1 MLIIFIAPA
10 FIVLFVFIIYPV
22 FETIRLSFY
31 DKIGREFLGWS
42 NYAWAIKDPDF
53 RRSILNNFGW
63 LLIVPTLSTFFGLV
77 IANLADRIWW
87 GTIAKSIIFMPMAIS
102 FVGAGVIWKFIYDY
116 RGPEQEQIG
125 LLNAIVVAFG
135 FEPQAWLTIPIW
147 NNLFL
152 MAIMIW
158 IQTGLALVIFS
169 AALRSIPSETLDAA
183 RIDGASELKIFWSI
197 IIPYLQQT
205 ILVIWTIITILVL
218 KVFDIIYAM
227 TNGQWQTEVL
237 ANLMYD
243 WMFRGGGDSGRGSVL
258 AFCIMIG
265 VIPILG
271 MELISAQKRAENM
284 IKKLSISSIFAQ
296 LLLLIF
302 VFVWIAPT
310 FGLFISS
317 LRDKDVLAIS
327 GWWTSF
333 TTTDVNEIY
342 RTKGMEAQI
351 EEDGYFIIKDKVFE
365 EGSGKII
372 SRFGITSKNIDEF
385 EVGEIAVFKDGSEIS
400 IDEDRKLLLEIKR
413 KIY

>member
-1 MLIIFIAPA
+1 
-10 FIVLFVFIIYPV
+10 
-22 FETIRLSFY
+22 
-31 DKIGREFLGWS
+31 
-42 NYAWAIKDPDF
+42 
-53 RRSILNNFGW
+53 
-63 LLIVPTLSTFFGLV
+63 
-77 IANLADRIWW
+77 
-87 GTIAKSIIFMPMAIS
+87 MPMAIS

-169 AALRSIPSETLDAA
+169 AALRSIPNETLDAA

-205 ILVIWTIITILVL
+205 VLVIWTIITILVL

-271 MELISAQKRAENM
+271 WNLYQHRKEQK
-284 IKKLSISSIFAQ
+284 
-296 LLLLIF
+296 
-302 VFVWIAPT
+302 T
-310 FGLFISS
+310 
-317 LRDKDVLAIS
+317 
-327 GWWTSF
+327 
-333 TTTDVNEIY
+333 
-342 RTKGMEAQI
+342 
-351 EEDGYFIIKDKVFE
+351 
-365 EGSGKII
+365 
-372 SRFGITSKNIDEF
+372 
-385 EVGEIAVFKDGSEIS
+385 
-400 IDEDRKLLLEIKR
+400 
-413 KIY
+413 

>member
-1 MLIIFIAPA
+1 MNIISLISTVLAGIFFFIIYFQLFNFILDYIIKYKIISHRYENFVRSIIFIAPA
-10 FIVLFVFIIYPV
+10 FLVLFTFILFPV

-31 DKIGREFLGWS
+31 DKFGREFIGFD
-42 NYAWAIKDPDF
+42 NYLWAIKDTEF
-53 RRSILNNFGW
+53 RRSILNNLGW

-77 IANLADRIWW
+77 IANLTDRIWW

-116 RGPEQEQIG
+116 RGVDDQQIG
-125 LLNAIVVAFG
+125 LLNAIVVSFG
-135 FEPQAWLTIPIW
+135 LEPQAWLTIPIW

-169 AALRSIPSETLDAA
+169 AALRGIPKETLEAA
-183 RIDGASELKIFWSI
+183 RIDGASEFRIFWSI
-197 IIPYLQQT
+197 IIPFLEQT

-265 VIPILG
+265 VIPILAWN
-271 MELISAQKRAENM
+271 LYRH
-284 IKKLSISSIFAQ
+284 
-296 LLLLIF
+296 
-302 VFVWIAPT
+302 
-310 FGLFISS
+310 
-317 LRDKDVLAIS
+317 R
-327 GWWTSF
+327 
-333 TTTDVNEIY
+333 NEQS
-342 RTKGMEAQI
+342 T
-351 EEDGYFIIKDKVFE
+351 
-365 EGSGKII
+365 
-372 SRFGITSKNIDEF
+372 
-385 EVGEIAVFKDGSEIS
+385 
-400 IDEDRKLLLEIKR
+400 
-413 KIY
+413 

>member
-1 MLIIFIAPA
+1 MNIISLISTVLAGIFFFIIYFRLFNFILDYIIKYKIISHRYENSIRSIIFIAPA
-10 FIVLFVFIIYPV
+10 FLVLFTFILFPV

-31 DKIGREFLGWS
+31 DKFGREFIGFD
-42 NYAWAIKDPDF
+42 NYLLAIKDTEF
-53 RRSILNNFGW
+53 RRSILNNLGW

-77 IANLADRIWW
+77 IANLTDRIWW

-116 RGPEQEQIG
+116 RGVDDQQIG
-125 LLNAIVVAFG
+125 LLNAIVVSFG
-135 FEPQAWLTIPIW
+135 LEPQAWLTIPIW

-169 AALRSIPSETLDAA
+169 AALRGIPKETLEAA
-183 RIDGASELKIFWSI
+183 RIDGASEFRIFWSI
-197 IIPYLQQT
+197 IIPFLEQT

-265 VIPILG
+265 VIPILAWN
-271 MELISAQKRAENM
+271 LYRH
-284 IKKLSISSIFAQ
+284 
-296 LLLLIF
+296 
-302 VFVWIAPT
+302 
-310 FGLFISS
+310 
-317 LRDKDVLAIS
+317 R
-327 GWWTSF
+327 
-333 TTTDVNEIY
+333 NEQS
-342 RTKGMEAQI
+342 T
-351 EEDGYFIIKDKVFE
+351 
-365 EGSGKII
+365 
-372 SRFGITSKNIDEF
+372 
-385 EVGEIAVFKDGSEIS
+385 
-400 IDEDRKLLLEIKR
+400 
-413 KIY
+413 

>member
-1 MLIIFIAPA
+1 MNIISLISTVLAGIFFFIIYFRLFNFILDYIIKYKIISHRYENSIRSIIFIAPA
-10 FIVLFVFIIYPV
+10 FLVLFTFILFPV

-31 DKIGREFLGWS
+31 DKFGREFIGFD
-42 NYAWAIKDPDF
+42 NYLWAIKDNEF
-53 RRSILNNFGW
+53 RRSILNNLGW

-77 IANLADRIWW
+77 IANLTDRIWW

-116 RGPEQEQIG
+116 RGVDDQQIG
-125 LLNAIVVAFG
+125 LLNAIVVSFG
-135 FEPQAWLTIPIW
+135 LEPQAWLTIPIW

-169 AALRSIPSETLDAA
+169 AALRGIPKESLEAA
-183 RIDGASELKIFWSI
+183 RIDGASEFRIFWSI
-197 IIPYLQQT
+197 IIPFLEQT

-265 VIPILG
+265 VIPILSWN
-271 MELISAQKRAENM
+271 LYRH
-284 IKKLSISSIFAQ
+284 
-296 LLLLIF
+296 
-302 VFVWIAPT
+302 
-310 FGLFISS
+310 
-317 LRDKDVLAIS
+317 R
-327 GWWTSF
+327 
-333 TTTDVNEIY
+333 NE
-342 RTKGMEAQI
+342 QI
-351 EEDGYFIIKDKVFE
+351 
-365 EGSGKII
+365 
-372 SRFGITSKNIDEF
+372 T
-385 EVGEIAVFKDGSEIS
+385 
-400 IDEDRKLLLEIKR
+400 
-413 KIY
+413 

>member
-1 MLIIFIAPA
+1 MTIFSLALTVLLGILSFVLFFHVSNFLLDYFGKRSSKIFKLENSLRAVIFIAPA
-10 FIVLFVFIIYPV
+10 FIILFVFIIYPV

-77 IANLADRIWW
+77 IANLADRVWW

-102 FVGAGVIWKFIYDY
+102 FV
-116 RGPEQEQIG
+116 
-125 LLNAIVVAFG
+125 
-135 FEPQAWLTIPIW
+135 
-147 NNLFL
+147 
-152 MAIMIW
+152 
-158 IQTGLALVIFS
+158 ALVIFS
-169 AALRSIPSETLDAA
+169 AALRSIPNETLDAA

-271 MELISAQKRAENM
+271 WNLYQHRKEQ
-284 IKKLSISSIFAQ
+284 
-296 LLLLIF
+296 
-302 VFVWIAPT
+302 
-310 FGLFISS
+310 
-317 LRDKDVLAIS
+317 
-327 GWWTSF
+327 
-333 TTTDVNEIY
+333 
-342 RTKGMEAQI
+342 
-351 EEDGYFIIKDKVFE
+351 
-365 EGSGKII
+365 
-372 SRFGITSKNIDEF
+372 NI
-385 EVGEIAVFKDGSEIS
+385 
-400 IDEDRKLLLEIKR
+400 
-413 KIY
+413 

>member
-1 MLIIFIAPA
+1 MTIFSLALTVLLGILAFVLFFHISNFLLDYFGKRSSKIFKLENSIRVIIFIAPA

-271 MELISAQKRAENM
+271 WNLYQHRKEH
-284 IKKLSISSIFAQ
+284 
-296 LLLLIF
+296 
-302 VFVWIAPT
+302 
-310 FGLFISS
+310 
-317 LRDKDVLAIS
+317 
-327 GWWTSF
+327 
-333 TTTDVNEIY
+333 
-342 RTKGMEAQI
+342 
-351 EEDGYFIIKDKVFE
+351 
-365 EGSGKII
+365 KI
-372 SRFGITSKNIDEF
+372 
-385 EVGEIAVFKDGSEIS
+385 
-400 IDEDRKLLLEIKR
+400 
-413 KIY
+413 

>member
-1 MLIIFIAPA
+1 MNIISLISTVLAGIFFFIIYFQLFNFILDYIIKYKIISHRYENSIRSIIFIAPA
-10 FIVLFVFIIYPV
+10 FLVLFTFILFPV

-31 DKIGREFLGWS
+31 DKFGREFIGFD
-42 NYAWAIKDPDF
+42 NYLWAIKDTEF
-53 RRSILNNFGW
+53 RRSILNNLGW

-77 IANLADRIWW
+77 IANLTDRIWW

-116 RGPEQEQIG
+116 RGVDDQQIG
-125 LLNAIVVAFG
+125 LLNAIVVSFG
-135 FEPQAWLTIPIW
+135 LEPQAWLTIPIW

-169 AALRSIPSETLDAA
+169 AALRGIPKETLEAA
-183 RIDGASELKIFWSI
+183 RIDGASEFRIFWSI
-197 IIPYLQQT
+197 IIPFLEQT

-265 VIPILG
+265 VIPILAWN
-271 MELISAQKRAENM
+271 LYRH
-284 IKKLSISSIFAQ
+284 
-296 LLLLIF
+296 
-302 VFVWIAPT
+302 
-310 FGLFISS
+310 
-317 LRDKDVLAIS
+317 R
-327 GWWTSF
+327 
-333 TTTDVNEIY
+333 NEQS
-342 RTKGMEAQI
+342 T
-351 EEDGYFIIKDKVFE
+351 
-365 EGSGKII
+365 
-372 SRFGITSKNIDEF
+372 
-385 EVGEIAVFKDGSEIS
+385 
-400 IDEDRKLLLEIKR
+400 
-413 KIY
+413 

>member
-1 MLIIFIAPA
+1 MFSLALTVLIGILFFVMFFHLSNFLLDFYQIKKSKTLTYENSIRAVIFIAPA
-10 FIVLFVFIIYPV
+10 FIVLFVFIIFPV
-22 FETIRLSFY
+22 FETIRLSFF
-31 DKIGREFLGWS
+31 DKRGEVFVGIYNF
-42 NYAWAIKDPDF
+42 AWAIKDPDF

-77 IANLADRIWW
+77 IANLADRVWW

-116 RGPEQEQIG
+116 RGPGDEQIG
-125 LLNAIVVAFG
+125 LLNAITVALG
-135 FEPQAWLTIPIW
+135 FEPQAWLTIPLW

-152 MAIMIW
+152 MAIMVW

-169 AALRSIPSETLDAA
+169 AALRSIPNETLDAA

-258 AFCIMIG
+258 AICIMIG

-271 MELISAQKRAENM
+271 WNLYQHRKEQK
-284 IKKLSISSIFAQ
+284 L
-296 LLLLIF
+296 
-302 VFVWIAPT
+302 
-310 FGLFISS
+310 
-317 LRDKDVLAIS
+317 
-327 GWWTSF
+327 
-333 TTTDVNEIY
+333 
-342 RTKGMEAQI
+342 
-351 EEDGYFIIKDKVFE
+351 
-365 EGSGKII
+365 
-372 SRFGITSKNIDEF
+372 
-385 EVGEIAVFKDGSEIS
+385 
-400 IDEDRKLLLEIKR
+400 
-413 KIY
+413 

>member
-1 MLIIFIAPA
+1 MNIISLISTVLAGIFFFIIYFRLFNFILDYIIKYKIISHRYENSIRSIIFIAPA
-10 FIVLFVFIIYPV
+10 FLVLFTFILFPV

-31 DKIGREFLGWS
+31 DKFGREFIGLN
-42 NYAWAIKDPDF
+42 NYLWAIKDTEF
-53 RRSILNNFGW
+53 RRSILNNLGW

-77 IANLADRIWW
+77 IANLTDRIWW

-116 RGPEQEQIG
+116 RGVDDQQIG
-125 LLNAIVVAFG
+125 LLNAIVVSFG
-135 FEPQAWLTIPIW
+135 LEPQAWLTIPIW

-169 AALRSIPSETLDAA
+169 AALRGIPKETLEAA
-183 RIDGASELKIFWSI
+183 RIDGASEFRIFWSI
-197 IIPYLQQT
+197 IIPFLEQT

-265 VIPILG
+265 VIPILAWN
-271 MELISAQKRAENM
+271 LYRH
-284 IKKLSISSIFAQ
+284 
-296 LLLLIF
+296 
-302 VFVWIAPT
+302 
-310 FGLFISS
+310 
-317 LRDKDVLAIS
+317 R
-327 GWWTSF
+327 
-333 TTTDVNEIY
+333 NEQS
-342 RTKGMEAQI
+342 T
-351 EEDGYFIIKDKVFE
+351 
-365 EGSGKII
+365 
-372 SRFGITSKNIDEF
+372 
-385 EVGEIAVFKDGSEIS
+385 
-400 IDEDRKLLLEIKR
+400 
-413 KIY
+413 